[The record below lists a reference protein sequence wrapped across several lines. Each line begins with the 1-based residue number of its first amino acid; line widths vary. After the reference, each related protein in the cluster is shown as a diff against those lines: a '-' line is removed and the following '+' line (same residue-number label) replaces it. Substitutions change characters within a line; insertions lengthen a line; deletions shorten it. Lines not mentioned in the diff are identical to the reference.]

1 MGFTF
6 EWNDRK
12 ARINQHKHGV
22 TFTEACTVFG
32 DPLALT
38 IGDPDHSPD
47 EERSVTLGY
56 SARGRLL
63 AVVHTERGA
72 RIRIITARIATLRER
87 AVHEEDNCQAK
98 GGGDATRV

>member
-1 MGFTF
+1 MALAWDSPSSGTI
-6 EWNDRK
+6 
-12 ARINQHKHGV
+12 ARRESTSTSTGV

-47 EERSVTLGY
+47 EERSVTLAY
-56 SARGRLL
+56 STRGRLL

-87 AVHEEDNCQAK
+87 AVHEEDNC
-98 GGGDATRV
+98 